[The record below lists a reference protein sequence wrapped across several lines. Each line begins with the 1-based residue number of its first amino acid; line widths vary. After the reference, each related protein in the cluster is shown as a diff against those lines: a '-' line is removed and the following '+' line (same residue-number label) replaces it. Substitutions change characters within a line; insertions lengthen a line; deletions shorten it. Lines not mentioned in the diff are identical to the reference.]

1 MIRPTACPFSHAS
14 LPCETKA
21 VVGRLIP
28 RLAVAVMLAS
38 PAVGEPLQL
47 VGEVEPP
54 LERGV
59 AAVSAVQSPYY
70 AEVPVRSSRFVFR
83 ELEPGGYTLTV
94 MDPQWGVTRKTV
106 QVTPS
111 FADPEGRVRVQVVL
125 ERSDESRSRRVEMQG
140 TVSVARLKV
149 TPKARETVRRAH
161 QRLSKGDRDGGIA
174 LLEKAVELSPTYTE
188 AWNELGTIA
197 YKAGEYVKAEER
209 FREALEH
216 EPLAFAPMV
225 NLGGALLS
233 QGRYEE
239 ALSFNLMARS
249 MQPDDA
255 LANSQLGMNF
265 FYKGQLQKAREYL
278 LRAKEADRGH
288 FSYPQMFLAEIYAK
302 QGELRKAHA
311 ELQDFL
317 RLHPDSSAAA
327 IAKDAMRQL
336 EATME
341 PE

>member
-1 MIRPTACPFSHAS
+1 MGRSF
-14 LPCETKA
+14 PCLA
-21 VVGRLIP
+21 IALI
-28 RLAVAVMLAS
+28 LAS
-38 PAVGEPLQL
+38 VTAAESLQL
-47 VGEVEPP
+47 VGEVDPP

-59 AAVSAVQSPYY
+59 AAISAVQSPFY
-70 AEVPVRSSRFVFR
+70 AEAPVRRSRFVFR
-83 ELEPGGYTLTV
+83 GLEPGDYTLTV
-94 MDPQWGVTRKTV
+94 MDPNWGVTRKTV

-111 FADPEGRVRVQVVL
+111 FADSEGRVRVEVLL
-125 ERSDESRSRRVEMQG
+125 ERSDASRSRRVEEQG

-149 TPKARETVRRAH
+149 TPRARAAVRKAHA
-161 QRLSKGDRDGGIA
+161 RLSQGDREGGIA
-174 LLEKAVELSPTYTE
+174 LLEKAVELSPTFTE

-197 YKAGEYVKAEER
+197 YKAGQYVKAEER
-209 FREALEH
+209 FRKALEH

-249 MQPDDA
+249 LEPEDA

-278 LRAKEADRGH
+278 MRAKEADPGH

-302 QGELRKAHA
+302 QGKLQDAHA
-311 ELQDFL
+311 ELAEFL
-317 RLHPDSSAAA
+317 QLHPDSRAAT

-336 EATME
+336 EATIA
-341 PE
+341 PD